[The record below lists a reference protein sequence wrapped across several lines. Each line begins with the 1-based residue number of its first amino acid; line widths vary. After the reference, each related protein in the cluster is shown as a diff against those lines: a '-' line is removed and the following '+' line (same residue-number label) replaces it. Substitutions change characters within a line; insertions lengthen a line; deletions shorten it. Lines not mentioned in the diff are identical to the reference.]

1 MIEVVLIKEFHAGN
15 SLAFREIFNLYYHPL
30 CSYAYRYV
38 QDDTI
43 TDDFVQDAFL
53 NVWERRKEF
62 NALLPIRAFLY
73 LNVRNACLNWLKH
86 LGVRQRNEQEFASF
100 LQEGEEEN
108 FIIEDS
114 VHARLY
120 EAIDGL
126 SERAREIVLMTL
138 NGASNPEIASTL
150 GVSLNTVKTVKLRAY
165 KVLRE
170 KLKGLNWLLV
180 VLLFS

>member
-1 MIEVVLIKEFHAGN
+1 MTEVVLIKEFHAGN

-38 QDDTI
+38 QDDMM

-53 NVWERRKEF
+53 NVWERRGEF
-62 NALLPIRAFLY
+62 NALAPIRAFLY

-86 LGVRQRNEQEFASF
+86 LGVRQRNELEFASF
-100 LQEGEEEN
+100 LQEGQEEG
-108 FIIEDS
+108 FIIEDA

-120 EAIDGL
+120 EAIGEL
-126 SERAREIVLMTL
+126 SGRARDMVLMTL
-138 NGASNPEIASTL
+138 DGVSNPEIASML

-170 KLKGLNWLLV
+170 KLKGLNWLLC
-180 VLLFS
+180 LLLLS